1 MKLLNWL
8 KKGLARKSE
17 YLQRQDEIR
26 SGEVS
31 AAETLKRV
39 RKTVSPIPVSY
50 GKMRSAEGPSKYQQI
65 VTWRGIPLTDTQ
77 YGYRVSP
84 GLWHARAGIPVV
96 IDGMKVF
103 GEHTIEDWNDMTED
117 ERQELVD
124 EWKKVASL
132 GRMGIVMPGEPS
144 PEEQH
149 MERMKHRAETDQLA
163 ADMEAHKRKLLK
175 ELEEAANLEQQHY
188 QANPTFGAF

>member
-1 MKLLNWL
+1 MKLLDWL
-8 KKGLARKSE
+8 KKGLARKGKD
-17 YLQRQDEIR
+17 LRRQDETR

-31 AAETLKRV
+31 AAETFKRV
-39 RKTVSPIPVSY
+39 RETVNPIPVSY
-50 GKMRSAEGPSKYQQI
+50 GKMWTAEGPSKYQQI

-77 YGYRVSP
+77 YGYRASP
-84 GLWHARAGIPVV
+84 DLWQARAGIPSV

-103 GEHTIEDWNDMTED
+103 DKHTITDWNDMTED
-117 ERQELVD
+117 ERLELVD

-132 GRMGIVMPGEPS
+132 GRMGIVMPGDPS
-144 PEEQH
+144 PEEMH

>member
-8 KKGLARKSE
+8 KKGLARKSKF
-17 YLQRQDEIR
+17 LQRQDEIR

-39 RKTVSPIPVSY
+39 QETVSPIPLSY
-50 GKMRSAEGPSKYQQI
+50 GRMWIDPALSKYDQ
-65 VTWRGIPLTDTQ
+65 VFTWEGEPLTDTQ
-77 YGYRVSP
+77 YGYRP
-84 GLWHARAGIPVV
+84 APDLWQARATIPSV

-103 GEHTIEDWNDMTED
+103 EKHTIEEWNDMTED
-117 ERQELVD
+117 ERREGIK
-124 EWKKVASL
+124 EWRKVASL
-132 GRMGIVMPGEPS
+132 GRMGIVMPGDPS

-149 MERMKHRAETDQLA
+149 MERMKHRAETNQLA

-175 ELEEAANLEQQHY
+175 ELEEAANQEQHY
-188 QANPTFGAF
+188 EANPTFGAF